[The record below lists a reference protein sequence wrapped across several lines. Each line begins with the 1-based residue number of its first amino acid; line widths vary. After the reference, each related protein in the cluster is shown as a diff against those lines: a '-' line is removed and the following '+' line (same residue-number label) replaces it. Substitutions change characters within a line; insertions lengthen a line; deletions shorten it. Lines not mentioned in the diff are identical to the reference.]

1 MGNASLFSGN
11 AVSQDYAKLQ
21 APAVLSKISY
31 TRQGSIV
38 SQHTTNNG
46 TMMDISV
53 EIIPGEGRVLVETK
67 PLMGLAFQQAANT
80 AVQVAASKTKT
91 DLSGNDVIVSINSP
105 GAIPEVDGP
114 SAGAL
119 MTAVMIAAIEHHDLD
134 QNVTLTGTIDSAG
147 HVGAIGGVLEKAQ
160 AAKQYGK
167 TLILIPQDNSNL
179 VTSERTAADPDRS
192 GTKSPESQ
200 NGGCK
205 TVYRTEY
212 RDSCRVCTDYR

>member
-1 MGNASLFSGN
+1 MSNASLFSGN

-21 APAVLSKISY
+21 APAVLSRICY
-31 TRQGSIV
+31 TCQGSVV

-80 AVQVAASKTKT
+80 AVQVAASQTKT
-91 DLSGNDVIVSINSP
+91 DLSGNDVIVSIHSP
-105 GAIPEVDGP
+105 GAIPDVDGP

-134 QNVTLTGTIDSAG
+134 QNITLTGTIDSTG

-179 VTSERTAADPDRS
+179 VTSEPQQQTRIGQAL
-192 GTKSPESQ
+192 SPQ
-200 NGGCK
+200 NSK
-205 TVYRTEY
+205 TVDAKLRNEIPLEA
-212 RDSCRVCTDYR
+212 DFKDF